1 MMRSPSLST
10 VTRAKGLLAA
20 AYLGAACYLFLS
32 YWVLWERPILDPL
45 VAAWEAQFGD
55 INELPLGEDWTR
67 HYTQGIRQSNG
78 VGLIDSNAL
87 VYLPF
92 PARSGTRKLEIELR
106 SLFASPGYRT
116 EVTILINDKPVGR
129 APVGYDW
136 QTTEVEFTPK
146 GGLTPA
152 NLKLQF
158 NMEKV
163 ATVPRYAG
171 AEVLRFEPGTPGF
184 SVWRSGAWEPG
195 RAESVS
201 GPVRVERHGNLVSV
215 GSERL
220 QLDRWPLTVAL
231 APWTSARLRH
241 PFLAVELPT
250 VACRTIRMR

>member
-1 MMRSPSLST
+1 M
-10 VTRAKGLLAA
+10 RAKGLLAA

-45 VAAWEAQFGD
+45 FAAWESQVGD
-55 INELPLGEDWTR
+55 ITELPLGEDWTR

-78 VGLIDSNAL
+78 VGLIDGNAL

-92 PARSGTRKLEIELR
+92 PARSGTRKLEIECR

-129 APVGYDW
+129 TPVGYDW
-136 QTTEVEFTPK
+136 QTIAVDFAPNS
-146 GGLTPA
+146 GLGPS

-163 ATVPRYAG
+163 STVPRYAE

-184 SVWRSGAWEPG
+184 SVWQSGAWEPG
-195 RAESVS
+195 TAESLS
-201 GPVRVERHGNLVSV
+201 GPVRVQRNGDLVSV
-215 GSERL
+215 GNERL
-220 QLDRWPLTVAL
+220 ELDRWPLVVAL
-231 APWTSARLRH
+231 APWTSARLR
-241 PFLAVELPT
+241 PPYLSVQLPT
-250 VACRTIRMR
+250 VACRTIRIQRSQT